1 MPALTAR
8 PAAGGV
14 RARRTARGLSIVELM
29 VGITISMFILAGAT
43 LVLTTQLDNNRR
55 LLLEAQ
61 LQQDLRTAADMISR
75 DVRRAGYW
83 GRAYCNVW
91 RYVEAGSVDPN
102 CPAGNPYNA
111 MTPNDAPAPDGT
123 SELVYARST
132 DAEGGADFNR
142 DDGLLDAT
150 PGRARERVGFKWNA
164 VNQTIE
170 YLVGNNNWQALTD
183 PAVLRVTQFN
193 MTINTQVLPV
203 PCAAAGCQA
212 QGPQCGGPVTVRSRD
227 LTFTI
232 VARAVHD
239 AGVQRSLRENVRLR
253 NSVPVEQCP

>member
-1 MPALTAR
+1 MTSRSAAS
-8 PAAGGV
+8 AAGSRHMV
-14 RARRTARGLSIVELM
+14 RGLSIVELM

-43 LVLTTQLDNNRR
+43 LVLTTQLDSNRR

-91 RYVEAGSVDPN
+91 PGSLDLAN
-102 CPAGNPYNA
+102 CPAGNPYNR

-123 SELVYARST
+123 GQLIYDRST

-142 DDGLLDAT
+142 DDGALDAT
-150 PGRARERVGFKWNA
+150 AGRPRERVGFRWNA
-164 VNQTIE
+164 DNQTID

-232 VARAVHD
+232 VVQAVHD

>member
-1 MPALTAR
+1 MSKSPRPMAQASR
-8 PAAGGV
+8 RQPAAH
-14 RARRTARGLSIVELM
+14 GLSIVELM
-29 VGITISMFILAGAT
+29 VGITISLFILAGAS

-61 LQQDLRTAADMISR
+61 LQQDLRTTADMISR

-91 RYVEAGSVDPN
+91 PGSLDLAN
-102 CPAGNPYNA
+102 CPAGNPYTT
-111 MTPNDAPAPDGT
+111 MTPNDAPAPAGT
-123 SELVYARST
+123 TELVYDRST
-132 DAEGGADFNR
+132 DAEGGADFNL
-142 DDGLLDAT
+142 DDGVLDAQALR
-150 PGRARERVGFKWNA
+150 PRERVGFRWNA
-164 VNQTIE
+164 DNETID

-183 PAVLRVTQFN
+183 PAVVRVTQFN

-212 QGPQCGGPVTVRSRD
+212 LGPQCGGPVTVRSRD

-232 VARAVHD
+232 VASAVHD
-239 AGVQRSLRENVRLR
+239 PAVQRSLRENVRLR

>member
-1 MPALTAR
+1 MPAVTAR
-8 PAAGGV
+8 SAAGGV
-14 RARRTARGLSIVELM
+14 GARRAARGLSIVELM

-91 RYVEAGSVDPN
+91 PGSQDLVN
-102 CPAGNPYNA
+102 CPGANPYNT
-111 MTPNDAPAPDGT
+111 MTPNDAPAPAGT

-132 DAEGGADFNR
+132 DAEGGADFNN
-142 DDGLLDAT
+142 DDGALDAT
-150 PGRARERVGFKWNA
+150 AGRPRERVGFRWNA
-164 VNQTIE
+164 ANETID
-170 YLVGNNNWQALTD
+170 YLVGDNSWQALTD

-203 PCAAAGCQA
+203 PCAAVGCQA

>member
-1 MPALTAR
+1 MTAMT
-8 PAAGGV
+8 ASQAV
-14 RARRTARGLSIVELM
+14 SRAPRHRARGLSIVELM
-29 VGITISMFILAGAT
+29 VGITISLFILAGAT

-83 GRAYCNVW
+83 GRSYCNVW
-91 RYVEAGSVDPN
+91 PGALDLAN
-102 CPAGNPYNA
+102 CPAGNPYNT
-111 MTPNDAPAPDGT
+111 MTPAVAPAPAGT
-123 SELVYARST
+123 TQLVYDRST
-132 DAEGGADFNR
+132 DAEGGGDFNR
-142 DDGLLDAT
+142 DDGLVDAEVGS
-150 PGRARERVGFKWNA
+150 PRERVGFRWNA
-164 VNQTIE
+164 ANETID
-170 YLVGNNNWQALTD
+170 YLVGDNWQALTD
-183 PAVLRVTQFN
+183 QAVLRVTEFN

-203 PCAAAGCQA
+203 PCAAVGCQA
-212 QGPQCGGPVTVRSRD
+212 QGPLCGGPVTVRSRD

-232 VARAVHD
+232 VAQAVHD

>member
-1 MPALTAR
+1 MTAR
-8 PAAGGV
+8 QAVTRPM
-14 RARRTARGLSIVELM
+14 RRIARGLSIVELM
-29 VGITISMFILAGAT
+29 VGITISLFILAGAT

-83 GRAYCNVW
+83 GRSYCNVW
-91 RYVEAGSVDPN
+91 PGALDLVS
-102 CPAGNPYNA
+102 CPAGNPYNT
-111 MTPNDAPAPDGT
+111 MTPNVAPAPAGT
-123 SELVYARST
+123 TQLVYDRST
-132 DAEGGADFNR
+132 DAEGGGDFNR
-142 DDGLLDAT
+142 DDGAVDAEAGS
-150 PGRARERVGFKWNA
+150 PRERVGFRWNA
-164 VNQTIE
+164 ANQTID
-170 YLVGNNNWQALTD
+170 YLVGDGNWQALTD
-183 PAVLRVTQFN
+183 QAVLRVTEFN

-203 PCAAAGCQA
+203 PCAALGCQA